1 MDYTVAA
8 VWSAVFLDLF
18 PRFIQPYE
26 ALILLPTQ
34 LTQPLSL
41 IGNRLTHVKAA
52 RRKAEQFIVPIIEER
67 YQLPPEE
74 RPNDM
79 LTWLMEDA
87 VGEEKDP
94 RNLTLRVL
102 VINFAAIHTT
112 STVSYPRLTL
122 KPALA

>member
-1 MDYTVAA
+1 MK
-8 VWSAVFLDLF
+8 LDAPF
-18 PRFIQPYE
+18 KP
-26 ALILLPTQ
+26 Q
-34 LTQPLSL
+34 LTKPPSL
-41 IGNRLTHVKAA
+41 IGNCLTHLKTA
-52 RRKAEQFIVPIIEER
+52 RRKAEQLLVPIIEER

-102 VINFAAIHTT
+102 VVNFAAVHTT
-112 STVSYPRLTL
+112 SRVSYPYLTL
-122 KPALA
+122 

>member
-1 MDYTVAA
+1 MK
-8 VWSAVFLDLF
+8 L
-18 PRFIQPYE
+18 E
-26 ALILLPTQ
+26 APFHLQ
-34 LTQPLSL
+34 LTQPPSL

-52 RRKAEQFIVPIIEER
+52 RRKAEQLLVPVIEER

-102 VINFAAIHTT
+102 VVNFATIHT
-112 STVSYPRLTL
+112 VSMVSHPRLNSWLSFNTPEQL
-122 KPALA
+122 SIFSLFQLLAQ